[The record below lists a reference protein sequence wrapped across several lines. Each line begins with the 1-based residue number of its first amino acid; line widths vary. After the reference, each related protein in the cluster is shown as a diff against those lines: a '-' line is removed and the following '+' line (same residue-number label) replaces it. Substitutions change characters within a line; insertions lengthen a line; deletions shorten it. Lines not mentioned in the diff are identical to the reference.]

1 MESNSRCGIWIWP
14 WQCSETHDIPKTWG
28 MVKMH
33 SSSVKSF
40 LKVPLDLDLISVF
53 IFAGLKVN
61 TQSWMK
67 IVVSKPIQPHY
78 LHIACNKFY
87 PLNCHHFLGF
97 VCFRSLRIFF
107 FCSDQ
112 APFDANAKADKFYF
126 NVEVRCLLS

>member
-1 MESNSRCGIWIWP
+1 MR
-14 WQCSETHDIPKTWG
+14 
-28 MVKMH
+28 
-33 SSSVKSF
+33 SSSVKSI

-78 LHIACNKFY
+78 LHVACNKFY

-97 VCFRSLRIFF
+97 VCFRSLRIFSF
-107 FCSDQ
+107 VQIKRHLMQMLKQTSSTLMLRL
-112 APFDANAKADKFYF
+112 DA
-126 NVEVRCLLS
+126 C